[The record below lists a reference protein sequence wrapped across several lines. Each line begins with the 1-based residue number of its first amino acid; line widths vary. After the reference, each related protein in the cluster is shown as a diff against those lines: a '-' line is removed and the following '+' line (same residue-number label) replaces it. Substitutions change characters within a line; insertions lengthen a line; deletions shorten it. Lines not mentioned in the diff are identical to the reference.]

1 MPTAHGRNVALTP
14 RLAKFVDDLVES
26 GAYSNASEVVRD
38 GLRELQRRIHADQL
52 TEIRARVGTGLD
64 ELDRGEGPSGPPAEV
79 LGGALTEV
87 KRRLG
92 NR

>member
-1 MPTAHGRNVALTP
+1 MPTAHGRSVALTP

-26 GAYSNASEVVRD
+26 GAYSNSSEVVRD
-38 GLRELQRRIHADQL
+38 ALRELQRRRHADQL

-64 ELDRGEGPSGPPAEV
+64 ELDRGEGPSGPPADV
-79 LGGALTEV
+79 LGGALTAV